1 MKKTLLNILTIS
13 SVLTTIG
20 FIMDGDPKV
29 PSVLLRFTEFFLVLG
44 IVFLFLSVLYFGSL
58 FIKRTFQKLTN

>member
-1 MKKTLLNILTIS
+1 MKKKILNIITIS
-13 SVLTTIG
+13 SIITTIG

-29 PSVLLRFTEFFLVLG
+29 PSVLLRFTEFFLLLG

-58 FIKRTFQKLTN
+58 FVKRSFQKVTN